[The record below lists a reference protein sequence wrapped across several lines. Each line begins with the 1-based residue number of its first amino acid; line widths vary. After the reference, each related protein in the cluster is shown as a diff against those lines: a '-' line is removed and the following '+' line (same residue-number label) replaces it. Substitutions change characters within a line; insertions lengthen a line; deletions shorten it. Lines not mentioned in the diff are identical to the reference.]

1 MQFFSLIHF
10 PLWIFLRENTA
21 NVGTNLSDPRRRKT
35 LLGSQISWVTW
46 KTNIRAFNPQSQSG
60 AVEDTGVLNSEPVF
74 GFGAGGAAR
83 VFSGLGEDFVA
94 VDKPVAV

>member
-1 MQFFSLIHF
+1 M
-10 PLWIFLRENTA
+10 
-21 NVGTNLSDPRRRKT
+21 
-35 LLGSQISWVTW
+35 
-46 KTNIRAFNPQSQSG
+46 
-60 AVEDTGVLNSEPVF
+60 EDTGVLNSEPVF